1 MPSGLG
7 KHPKNKSV
15 PNRKFIKPSDK
26 YFKQMPPAEP
36 SPYDDR
42 ASSQPNLIDIDIRPV
57 DPDTTIYEPQIYD
70 NHPNM
75 PPESNQRSPRSRRSP
90 SNSEERPAIVDER

>member
-7 KHPKNKSV
+7 KHPKKRNV
-15 PNRKFIKPSDK
+15 PDKKFIKPSDK

-36 SPYDDR
+36 YPIDDK

-57 DPDTTIYEPQIYD
+57 DPETTIHEPPIYD
-70 NHPNM
+70 NDPRM
-75 PPESNQRSPRSRRSP
+75 PPDSL
-90 SNSEERPAIVDER
+90 